1 MRSLQMMV
9 QVMVKV
15 MEKANFEGLF
25 PFILILVIYFITN
38 LRKASAKRKEA
49 EMKRQSKNK
58 ATSND
63 LKLEPTKFY
72 KPPSPPTIK
81 KKVKKTREQKEPA
94 FVKITNEKKDMLKT
108 NLPRRRKTFVKGLF
122 SEPYSKK
129 KLIYF
134 SEILNKKDFF

>member
-9 QVMVKV
+9 QVMVQV

-58 ATSND
+58 ATSNKATSND
-63 LKLEPTKFY
+63 LKLEPT
-72 KPPSPPTIK
+72 I
-81 KKVKKTREQKEPA
+81 
-94 FVKITNEKKDMLKT
+94 
-108 NLPRRRKTFVKGLF
+108 LF
-122 SEPYSKK
+122 IS
-129 KLIYF
+129 LI
-134 SEILNKKDFF
+134 